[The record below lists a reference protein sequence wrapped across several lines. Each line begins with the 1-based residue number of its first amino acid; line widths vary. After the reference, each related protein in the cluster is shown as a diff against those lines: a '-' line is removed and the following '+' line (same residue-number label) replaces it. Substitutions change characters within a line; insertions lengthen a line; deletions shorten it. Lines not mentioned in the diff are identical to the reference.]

1 MRTMLAGVLAAGAL
15 AAQPAAAQSI
25 DYGQAEFAAS
35 CSGCHGPAARGDGH
49 FREFL
54 NRAPADLTTLARN
67 NGGVF
72 PAQRVMQAIDGRNTV
87 SGHGRAGEMP
97 IWGAVYATQGKG
109 DPTTAGLPPEAA
121 ARMKIA
127 LLVDYLN
134 RIQQR

>member
-1 MRTMLAGVLAAGAL
+1 MKTCHAL
-15 AAQPAAAQSI
+15 AIVAAAIVSAPAGAQSI

-35 CSGCHGPAARGDGH
+35 CSGCHGAMARGDGH
-49 FREFL
+49 FREYL
-54 NRAPADLTTLARN
+54 NRPPADLTVLSRN

-97 IWGAVYATQGKG
+97 IWGTAYAMQAKG
-109 DPTTAGLPPEAA
+109 DPSTAGLPPEAA
-121 ARMKIA
+121 ARMKIT